1 MSKVT
6 VRSSNA
12 SSSAVADAAA
22 SLSLHDSRGR
32 TIVLRE
38 LTVLDQMR
46 LLRML
51 GGENS
56 PYFSFCMRLA
66 RVASIDGD
74 PIAIPQKAVTFEHL
88 AQRLGEEGVT
98 ALVVHEMGG
107 GADDDVEDSPDAA
120 KARAEAQGARERQ
133 TVKN

>member
-1 MSKVT
+1 MAQVA
-6 VRSSNA
+6 VRSSA
-12 SSSAVADAAA
+12 TPSIAAA
-22 SLSLHDSRGR
+22 AAPSPLSVRDSRGR
-32 TIVLRE
+32 TIGLRE

-46 LLRML
+46 LLRRL

-56 PYFSFCMRLA
+56 PFFSFCMRLA

-74 PIAIPQKAVTFEHL
+74 PVQIPETDLRFEAL

-98 ALVVHEMGG
+98 ALVVHEMSG
-107 GADDDVEDSPDAA
+107 GADDETEDSPAAA
-120 KARAEAQGARERQ
+120 KAKAEAQDAQERQ